1 MNKLV
6 DVIIKV
12 LIYSILFAG
21 IWFSVGRYVK
31 GALKRNRYSNRLN
44 NRNKYKKDSKFT
56 THISLLIFL
65 TLNKK
70 GKNYVYI
77 FILLSIILFFISFYI
92 FFSLFGASIFFILI
106 SAFLGM
112 LPYIVLR
119 LRFSNLQLEGSYE
132 AETLIAEL
140 NNMYKISSLNMAEAI
155 DKTIDSLKDCP
166 HSRRAMFH
174 LSIAIRQ
181 YRSKDELQSAV
192 DSFVASTG
200 TEWARILGTSI
211 FESIAGGTNVSIA
224 LDGILSE
231 LKEIKSII
239 EKDKRANNEAFTM
252 VKFVIPVVY
261 ILSIYA
267 AVKFFGFTIS
277 KFFYYQ
283 FSTALGI
290 KFFIT
295 IIALS
300 ILSYGAMF
308 ILKKPKFDY

>member
-1 MNKLV
+1 MTRLL
-6 DVIIKV
+6 DVIIKIA
-12 LIYSILFAG
+12 IYSILFAG
-21 IWFSVGRYVK
+21 IWFSLGRYITGLFKRSLYSYRFKNQNK
-31 GALKRNRYSNRLN
+31 G
-44 NRNKYKKDSKFT
+44 KKDSKFT
-56 THISLLIFL
+56 KHISLLIFL

-77 FILLSIILFFISFYI
+77 FTLLSIALFIVSFHI
-92 FFSLFGASIFFILI
+92 FRSLFGVGIFFILI
-106 SAFLGM
+106 SAFLGI

-119 LRFSNLQLEGSYE
+119 LRLTNLQFEGSYE

-140 NNMYKISSLNMAEAI
+140 TNMYKISSLNMIEAI

-166 HSRRAMFH
+166 YSKRALFH
-174 LSIAIRQ
+174 LSIALRQ
-181 YRSKDELQSAV
+181 YRSRDELQSAI

-200 TEWARILGTSI
+200 TEWSKILGTSI
-211 FESIAGGTNVSIA
+211 FESIVGGTNVTTT
-224 LDGILSE
+224 LDGTLSE

-252 VKFVIPVVY
+252 VKFVIPIVY

-267 AVKFFGFTIS
+267 ALKFFGFTMW

-290 KFFIT
+290 KFFIA
-295 IIALS
+295 IIVLS